1 MTDMEEN
8 APLMMDDVKSQKS
21 NKSAKSVKSV
31 KSNKPK
37 PAAKPKGR
45 P

>member
-21 NKSAKSVKSV
+21 NKSAKSVKS
-31 KSNKPK
+31 NKPK
-37 PAAKPKGR
+37 AAAKPKGR